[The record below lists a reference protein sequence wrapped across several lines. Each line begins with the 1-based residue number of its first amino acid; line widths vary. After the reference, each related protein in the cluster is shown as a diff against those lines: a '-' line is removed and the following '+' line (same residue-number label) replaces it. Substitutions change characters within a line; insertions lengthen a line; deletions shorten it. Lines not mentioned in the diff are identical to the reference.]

1 MKNTTI
7 RTIEKTL
14 QSAITKSQESTA
26 MLRASVQLYINDS
39 KNNVTLS
46 TMTKDIKA
54 FNVFGEK
61 TLKNCIRFSKLMSKD
76 KNIKK
81 LGIKA
86 LIEMYMKP
94 ETRKA
99 YDELCVPNRKKQAE
113 TKQAETKQAETKQ
126 AETKQAE
133 TKQAETKQSNHVQS
147 KKSDVEL
154 YIDSL
159 TLEELKQAYHII
171 RNKLGVKT
179 TEENIKKI
187 NAIKKIAC

>member
-133 TKQAETKQSNHVQS
+133 TKQAETKQAETKQAETKQAETKQSNHVQS

-159 TLEELKQAYHII
+159 TL
-171 RNKLGVKT
+171 
-179 TEENIKKI
+179 
-187 NAIKKIAC
+187 